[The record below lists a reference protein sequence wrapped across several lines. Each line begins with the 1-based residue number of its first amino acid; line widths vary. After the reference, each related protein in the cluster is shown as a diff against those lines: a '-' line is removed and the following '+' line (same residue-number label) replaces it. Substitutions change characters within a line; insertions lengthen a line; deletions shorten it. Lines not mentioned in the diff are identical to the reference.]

1 MTKKTG
7 QILKK
12 DDTIQTDN
20 LSEPQ
25 KNIFQEFKAFLEQ
38 YAIVGLAIGL
48 VIGNTTQD
56 AVKSI
61 VDGLITPFLSIVLKL
76 FLSNLGSIGEWT
88 IPVFDGISFK
98 PGIVIQS
105 LIEFVII
112 LFIIY
117 VVVAKVLHRADI
129 LEKKK

>member
-12 DDTIQTDN
+12 DDSIQTDN

-25 KNIFQEFKAFLEQ
+25 KNLFQEFKAFLEQ

-48 VIGNTTQD
+48 VIGNTTQG

-98 PGIVIQS
+98 PGIVIKS

>member
-1 MTKKTG
+1 MAKKTG

-12 DDTIQTDN
+12 DDSIQTDN
-20 LSEPQ
+20 QSEPE
-25 KNIFQEFKAFLEQ
+25 KNLFQEFKAFLDQ

-48 VIGNTTQD
+48 VIGNTTQG

-61 VDGLITPFLSIVLKL
+61 VDGLITPLLSIVLKI

-88 IPVFDGISFK
+88 IPVFDGIIFK

-117 VVVAKVLHRADI
+117 VVVAKVLHRADM